1 LKTGAG
7 RTDKSMH
14 SCARK
19 AREMCNVFEMGMAVA
34 NRPER
39 RMYFVA
45 RFLFPVAVSRVP
57 PGRTARTAVGT
68 PGDGSGGSGGPRV
81 GTG

>member
-1 LKTGAG
+1 MKPRARRG
-7 RTDKSMH
+7 DEPMH
-14 SCARK
+14 FCARK
-19 AREMCNVFEMGMAVA
+19 AREMCNVFEMGIAVA

-57 PGRTARTAVGT
+57 PRRTVRTAVGT